1 MSLFLKAAAKC
12 DEEGC
17 TFEEEMYIK
26 LDLAAG
32 PSMFMIADL
41 PPPPNWETW
50 VALGYKRL
58 RCPGCCL
65 KRKKSR
71 LKVVGDDKEES

>member
-1 MSLFLKAAAKC
+1 MALFLKAAAKC

-17 TFEEEMYIK
+17 NFEEEMYIK
-26 LDLAAG
+26 LDLADG
-32 PSMFMIADL
+32 PSMFMIGNL

-50 VALGYKRL
+50 VSMGLKRL
-58 RCPGCCL
+58 RCPGCIT

-71 LKVVGDDKEES
+71 LKVVGDDKEG